1 MRSDAPTATGG
12 RGGRTTRSRTSRP
25 RDGGNP
31 GTRAARPTGDFC
43 PTGFSMIP
51 RTLVPTDVHPLTE
64 EEAKKPSRRVTTY
77 MDDRTVV
84 PSELSEGAVP
94 LDGKTT
100 IPSHLPLGVLV
111 DRTLVSRSMPAKQF
125 ESFGPI
131 SEYPALDILDSRVVV
146 PAYVEPP
153 EQREI
158 DKFDKPPQM
167 TAQLRELVEPDMF
180 NTGEANLL
188 VEPEEKRDAKED
200 LITRALSI
208 AFHIA
213 AIVFVIFLP
222 KIFPPR
228 IPTLDETI
236 AAGKSLGVVYLPSDA
251 ESLSKAPAGSP
262 APKVRITPKTLN
274 KVAPPR
280 AESHA
285 IEAPPAA
292 SPERPPSDLP
302 SAPTPR
308 VSANTAPSQPVPST
322 ENPPPSKLLLPSE
335 PIAQPKSNLNLGL
348 PSSSP
353 CKQMQDQIQDAIKRT
368 PGGATYGGDTTV
380 PGGTGRGGN
389 GRGLGAGMGGMAI
402 LTDTEGVNFDSYM
415 RRLHDIVLKN
425 WTAVLPES
433 YYMGDKGIVMI
444 TFHIDRDGSIHV
456 TEPVLERTSG
466 KEALDRA
473 VLAAIRSP
481 FPFEPL
487 PTQFK
492 GPNIELRAVFFY
504 NIPPGSQQ

>member
-1 MRSDAPTATGG
+1 
-12 RGGRTTRSRTSRP
+12 
-25 RDGGNP
+25 
-31 GTRAARPTGDFC
+31 
-43 PTGFSMIP
+43 MIP

-111 DRTLVSRSMPAKQF
+111 DRTLVSRSMPATQF
-125 ESFGPI
+125 EKFGPI

-158 DKFDKPPQM
+158 DKFSKPPQM
-167 TAQLRELVEPDMF
+167 TAQLRELVEPDVF

-208 AFHIA
+208 VFHIA
-213 AIVFVIFLP
+213 AIIFVIFLP
-222 KIFPPR
+222 KMFPPR

-251 ESLSKAPAGSP
+251 ESLSKAPASEPPP
-262 APKVRITPKTLN
+262 ASKVRITPKTLN

-285 IEAPPAA
+285 IEVPPAA

-308 VSANTAPSQPVPST
+308 TSANTAPSQPVPST

-335 PIAQPKSNLNLGL
+335 PTAQPNPKLNLGL
-348 PSSSP
+348 PSGP
-353 CKQMQDQIQDAIKRT
+353 PGKQMQDQIQDAIKRS
-368 PGGATYGGDTTV
+368 PGGTTYGGDSTIQ
-380 PGGTGRGGN
+380 GGN
-389 GRGLGAGMGGMAI
+389 GRGGGGHGPGAGTGMQI

-425 WTAVLPES
+425 WSAVLPES
-433 YYMGDKGIVMI
+433 YYMGDKGIVVI

-473 VLAAIRSP
+473 VLAAIRSSV
-481 FPFEPL
+481 PFEPL
-487 PTQFK
+487 PSQFK
-492 GPNIELRAVFFY
+492 GPFIELRAAFSY
-504 NIPPGSQQ
+504 NIQPSSGQ

>member
-1 MRSDAPTATGG
+1 
-12 RGGRTTRSRTSRP
+12 
-25 RDGGNP
+25 
-31 GTRAARPTGDFC
+31 
-43 PTGFSMIP
+43 MIP
-51 RTLVPTDVHPLTE
+51 RTLVPTDVRPLTK
-64 EEAKKPSRRVTTY
+64 EEANKPSRRRTTY

-84 PSELSEGAVP
+84 PSELSDGAVP

-111 DRTLVSRSMPAKQF
+111 DRTLVSRSMPAKPF
-125 ESFGPI
+125 EAFGPI
-131 SEYPALDILDSRVVV
+131 SDYPALDILDSRVVV

-208 AFHIA
+208 AVHVALI
-213 AIVFVIFLP
+213 IFVIFLP

-228 IPTLDETI
+228 VPTLDETI

-262 APKVRITPKTLN
+262 APKVRINPKTLS

-308 VSANTAPSQPVPST
+308 VSANTTPSQPVPST
-322 ENPPPSKLLLPSE
+322 DNPAPSKLLLPSE
-335 PIAQPKSNLNLGL
+335 VTAQPKSGLNLGL

-353 CKQMQDQIQDAIKRT
+353 SKQLQDQIQGAIKGA
-368 PGGATYGGDTTV
+368 PGGVTYGGDSTSQ
-380 PGGTGRGGN
+380 GGTGRGGN
-389 GRGLGAGMGGMAI
+389 GRGSGVGMGGMSI
-402 LTDTEGVNFDSYM
+402 LSDTEGVDFTSYM
-415 RRLHDIVLKN
+415 NRLHDIVMRN

-433 YYMGDKGIVMI
+433 YYMGDKGIVVI
-444 TFHIDRDGSIHV
+444 TFTIDRNGTIHIN
-456 TEPVLERTSG
+456 EPILERTSG

-473 VLAAIRSP
+473 VLAAIRTSV
-481 FPFEPL
+481 PFEAL
-487 PTQFK
+487 PAQYK
-492 GPNIELRAVFFY
+492 KPGLELRAVFFY

>member
-1 MRSDAPTATGG
+1 
-12 RGGRTTRSRTSRP
+12 
-25 RDGGNP
+25 
-31 GTRAARPTGDFC
+31 
-43 PTGFSMIP
+43 MIP
-51 RTLVPTDVHPLTE
+51 RTLVPTDVRPLTE
-64 EEAKKPSRRVTTY
+64 EEAKKPSRRLTTY

-94 LDGKTT
+94 LDGRTT

-213 AIVFVIFLP
+213 AIIFVIFLP

-228 IPTLDETI
+228 VPTLDETI

-292 SPERPPSDLP
+292 SPERPTSDLP
-302 SAPTPR
+302 SAPTPK
-308 VSANTAPSQPVPST
+308 VTTNTTPSQPVPST
-322 ENPPPSKLLLPSE
+322 VNPPPSQLLLPSE
-335 PIAQPKSNLNLGL
+335 TRPQPKSGLNLGL
-348 PSSSP
+348 SNSSP
-353 CKQMQDQIQDAIKRT
+353 GKQMQDQIQSAIQQS
-368 PGGATYGGDTTV
+368 PGGTTYGGDSTSQ
-380 PGGTGRGGN
+380 GGSGRGGN
-389 GRGLGAGMGGMAI
+389 GRGSGVGMGGMSI
-402 LTDTEGVNFDSYM
+402 LSDTEGVDFTSYM
-415 RRLHDIVLKN
+415 NRLHDIVMRN

-433 YYMGDKGIVMI
+433 YYMGDKGIVVI
-444 TFHIDRDGSIHV
+444 TFTIDRNGTIHIN
-456 TEPVLERTSG
+456 EPILERTSG

-473 VLAAIRSP
+473 VLAAIRTSV
-481 FPFEPL
+481 PFEPL
-487 PTQFK
+487 PSQYK
-492 GPNIELRAVFFY
+492 KPGLELRAVFFY
-504 NIPPGSQQ
+504 NIQPGSQQ

>member
-1 MRSDAPTATGG
+1 
-12 RGGRTTRSRTSRP
+12 
-25 RDGGNP
+25 
-31 GTRAARPTGDFC
+31 
-43 PTGFSMIP
+43 
-51 RTLVPTDVHPLTE
+51 
-64 EEAKKPSRRVTTY
+64 

-84 PSELSEGAVP
+84 PSELSDGAVP

-111 DRTLVSRSMPAKQF
+111 DRTLVSRSMPAKPF
-125 ESFGPI
+125 EAFGPI
-131 SEYPALDILDSRVVV
+131 FDYPALDILDSRVVV

-208 AFHIA
+208 AVHVGLI
-213 AIVFVIFLP
+213 IFVIFLP

-228 IPTLDETI
+228 VPTLDETI

-262 APKVRITPKTLN
+262 APKVRINPKTLS

-308 VSANTAPSQPVPST
+308 VSANTTPSQPVPST
-322 ENPPPSKLLLPSE
+322 DNPAPSKLLLPSE
-335 PIAQPKSNLNLGL
+335 VTAQPKSGLNLGL

-353 CKQMQDQIQDAIKRT
+353 SKQLQDQIQGAIKGA
-368 PGGATYGGDTTV
+368 PGGVTYGGDTTSQ
-380 PGGTGRGGN
+380 GGTGRGGN
-389 GRGLGAGMGGMAI
+389 GRGSGVGMGGMSI
-402 LTDTEGVNFDSYM
+402 LSDTEGVDFTSYM
-415 RRLHDIVLKN
+415 NRLHDIVMRN

-433 YYMGDKGIVMI
+433 
-444 TFHIDRDGSIHV
+444 S
-456 TEPVLERTSG
+456 
-466 KEALDRA
+466 
-473 VLAAIRSP
+473 
-481 FPFEPL
+481 
-487 PTQFK
+487 
-492 GPNIELRAVFFY
+492 
-504 NIPPGSQQ
+504 

>member
-1 MRSDAPTATGG
+1 
-12 RGGRTTRSRTSRP
+12 
-25 RDGGNP
+25 
-31 GTRAARPTGDFC
+31 
-43 PTGFSMIP
+43 MIP

-94 LDGKTT
+94 LDGRTT

-125 ESFGPI
+125 EAFGPI
-131 SEYPALDILDSRVVV
+131 TQYPALDILDSRVVV

-200 LITRALSI
+200 LVTRALSI

-213 AIVFVIFLP
+213 AIIFVIFLP

-228 IPTLDETI
+228 VPTLDETI

-251 ESLSKAPAGSP
+251 ESLSKAPASEPG
-262 APKVRITPKTLN
+262 PKVRINPKTLS

-308 VSANTAPSQPVPST
+308 VSANTEPSQPVPAT
-322 ENPPPSKLLLPSE
+322 ENPQPSKLLLPSE
-335 PIAQPKSNLNLGL
+335 PTAQPRSGLNLGL
-348 PSSSP
+348 PSGP
-353 CKQMQDQIQDAIKRT
+353 PGKQMQDQIHDAIKQS
-368 PGGATYGGDTTV
+368 PGGITYGGDTTI
-380 PGGTGRGGN
+380 PGGTGRGG
-389 GRGLGAGMGGMAI
+389 GGHGSGAGMGGMSI
-402 LTDTEGVNFDSYM
+402 LTDTEGVDFDSYM

-425 WTAVLPES
+425 WSAVLPES
-433 YYMGDKGIVMI
+433 YYMGDKGIVVI
-444 TFHIDRDGSIHV
+444 TFHIDRNGAIHV
-456 TEPVLERTSG
+456 TDPVLERTSG

-473 VLAAIRSP
+473 VLAAIRTSV
-481 FPFEPL
+481 PFEPL
-487 PTQFK
+487 PSQFK
-492 GPNIELRAVFFY
+492 GPFIELRAAFFY
-504 NIPPGSQQ
+504 NMQPGSQQ

>member
-1 MRSDAPTATGG
+1 
-12 RGGRTTRSRTSRP
+12 
-25 RDGGNP
+25 
-31 GTRAARPTGDFC
+31 
-43 PTGFSMIP
+43 MIP
-51 RTLVPTDVHPLTE
+51 RTLVPTDVRPLTK
-64 EEAKKPSRRVTTY
+64 EEAQKPSRRRTTY

-84 PSELSEGAVP
+84 PSELSDGAVP

-111 DRTLVSRSMPAKQF
+111 DRTLVSRSMPAKPF
-125 ESFGPI
+125 EAFGPI
-131 SEYPALDILDSRVVV
+131 SDYPALDILDSRVVV

-208 AFHIA
+208 AVHVGLI
-213 AIVFVIFLP
+213 IFVIFLP

-228 IPTLDETI
+228 VPTLDETI

-262 APKVRITPKTLN
+262 APKVRINPKTLN

-308 VSANTAPSQPVPST
+308 VSANTSQPVPST
-322 ENPPPSKLLLPSE
+322 ENPPPSQILLPSE
-335 PIAQPKSNLNLGL
+335 VVAKPKPGLNLGL

-353 CKQMQDQIQDAIKRT
+353 SKQLQDQIQGAIKGA
-368 PGGATYGGDTTV
+368 PGGVTYGGDSTSQ
-380 PGGTGRGGN
+380 GGTGRGGN
-389 GRGLGAGMGGMAI
+389 GRGSGVGMGGMSI
-402 LTDTEGVNFDSYM
+402 LSDTEGVDFTSYM
-415 RRLHDIVLKN
+415 NRLHDIVMRN

-433 YYMGDKGIVMI
+433 YYMGDKGIVVI
-444 TFHIDRDGSIHV
+444 TFTIDRNGTIHIN
-456 TEPVLERTSG
+456 EPILERTSG

-473 VLAAIRSP
+473 VLAAIRTSV
-481 FPFEPL
+481 PFEPL
-487 PTQFK
+487 PAQYK
-492 GPNIELRAVFFY
+492 KPGLELRAVFFY

>member
-1 MRSDAPTATGG
+1 
-12 RGGRTTRSRTSRP
+12 
-25 RDGGNP
+25 
-31 GTRAARPTGDFC
+31 
-43 PTGFSMIP
+43 MIP
-51 RTLVPTDVHPLTE
+51 RTLVPTDVHPLTK
-64 EEAKKPSRRVTTY
+64 EEAQKPSRRRTTY

-84 PSELSEGAVP
+84 PSELSDGAVP

-111 DRTLVSRSMPAKQF
+111 DRTLVSRSMPAKPF
-125 ESFGPI
+125 EAFGPI
-131 SEYPALDILDSRVVV
+131 FDYPALDILDSRVVV

-208 AFHIA
+208 AVHVGLI
-213 AIVFVIFLP
+213 IFVIFLP

-228 IPTLDETI
+228 VPTLDETI

-262 APKVRITPKTLN
+262 APKVRINPKTLS

-308 VSANTAPSQPVPST
+308 VSANTTPSQPVPST
-322 ENPPPSKLLLPSE
+322 DNPAPSKLLLPSE
-335 PIAQPKSNLNLGL
+335 VTAQPKSGLNLGL

-353 CKQMQDQIQDAIKRT
+353 SKQLQDQIQGAIKGA
-368 PGGATYGGDTTV
+368 PGGVTYGGDTTSQ
-380 PGGTGRGGN
+380 GGTGRGGN
-389 GRGLGAGMGGMAI
+389 GRGSGVGMGGMSI
-402 LTDTEGVNFDSYM
+402 LSDTEGVDFTSYM
-415 RRLHDIVLKN
+415 NRLHDIVMRN

-433 YYMGDKGIVMI
+433 YYMGDKGIVVI
-444 TFHIDRDGSIHV
+444 TFTIDRNGTIHIN
-456 TEPVLERTSG
+456 EPILERTSG

-473 VLAAIRSP
+473 VLAAIRTSV
-481 FPFEPL
+481 PFEAL
-487 PTQFK
+487 PAQYK
-492 GPNIELRAVFFY
+492 KPGLELRAVFFY

>member
-1 MRSDAPTATGG
+1 
-12 RGGRTTRSRTSRP
+12 
-25 RDGGNP
+25 
-31 GTRAARPTGDFC
+31 
-43 PTGFSMIP
+43 MIP

-111 DRTLVSRSMPAKQF
+111 DRTLVSRSMPATQF
-125 ESFGPI
+125 EKFGPI

-158 DKFDKPPQM
+158 DKFSKPPQM
-167 TAQLRELVEPDMF
+167 TAQLRELVEPDVF

-208 AFHIA
+208 VFHIA
-213 AIVFVIFLP
+213 AIIFVIFLP
-222 KIFPPR
+222 KMFPPR

-251 ESLSKAPAGSP
+251 ESLSKAPASEPPP
-262 APKVRITPKTLN
+262 ASKVRITPKTLN

-285 IEAPPAA
+285 IEVPPAA

-308 VSANTAPSQPVPST
+308 TSANTAPSQPVPST

-335 PIAQPKSNLNLGL
+335 PTAQPNSKLNLGL
-348 PSSSP
+348 PSGTP
-353 CKQMQDQIQDAIKRT
+353 GKQMQDQIQDAIKRS
-368 PGGATYGGDTTV
+368 PGGTTYGGDSTIQ
-380 PGGTGRGGN
+380 GGN
-389 GRGLGAGMGGMAI
+389 GRGGGGHGPGAGTGMQI

-425 WTAVLPES
+425 WSAVLPES
-433 YYMGDKGIVMI
+433 YYMGDKGIVVI

-473 VLAAIRSP
+473 VLAAIRSSV
-481 FPFEPL
+481 PFEPL
-487 PTQFK
+487 PSQFK
-492 GPNIELRAVFFY
+492 GPFIELRAAFFY
-504 NIPPGSQQ
+504 NIQPSSGQ

>member
-1 MRSDAPTATGG
+1 
-12 RGGRTTRSRTSRP
+12 
-25 RDGGNP
+25 
-31 GTRAARPTGDFC
+31 
-43 PTGFSMIP
+43 MIP
-51 RTLVPTDVHPLTE
+51 RTLVPTDVRPLTK
-64 EEAKKPSRRVTTY
+64 EEAQKPSRRRTTY

-84 PSELSEGAVP
+84 PSELSDGAVP

-111 DRTLVSRSMPAKQF
+111 DRTLVSRSMPAKPF
-125 ESFGPI
+125 EAFGPI
-131 SEYPALDILDSRVVV
+131 FDYPALDILDSRVVV

-208 AFHIA
+208 AVHVALI
-213 AIVFVIFLP
+213 IFVIFLP

-228 IPTLDETI
+228 VPTLDETI

-262 APKVRITPKTLN
+262 APKVRINPKTLS

-308 VSANTAPSQPVPST
+308 VSANTTPSQPVPST
-322 ENPPPSKLLLPSE
+322 DNPAPSKLLLPSE
-335 PIAQPKSNLNLGL
+335 VTAQPKSGLNLGL

-353 CKQMQDQIQDAIKRT
+353 SKQLQDQIQGAIKGA
-368 PGGATYGGDTTV
+368 PGGVTYGGDTTSQ
-380 PGGTGRGGN
+380 GGTGRGGN
-389 GRGLGAGMGGMAI
+389 GRGSGVGMGGMSI
-402 LTDTEGVNFDSYM
+402 LSDTEGVDFTSYM
-415 RRLHDIVLKN
+415 NRLHDIVMRN

-433 YYMGDKGIVMI
+433 YYMGDKGIVVI
-444 TFHIDRDGSIHV
+444 TFTIDRNGTIHIN
-456 TEPVLERTSG
+456 EPILERTSG

-473 VLAAIRSP
+473 VLAAIRTSV
-481 FPFEPL
+481 PFEAL
-487 PTQFK
+487 PAQYK
-492 GPNIELRAVFFY
+492 KPGLELRAVFFY

>member
-1 MRSDAPTATGG
+1 
-12 RGGRTTRSRTSRP
+12 
-25 RDGGNP
+25 
-31 GTRAARPTGDFC
+31 
-43 PTGFSMIP
+43 MIP
-51 RTLVPTDVHPLTE
+51 RTLVPTDVRPLTK
-64 EEAKKPSRRVTTY
+64 EEAQKPSRRRTTY

-84 PSELSEGAVP
+84 PSELSDGAVP

-111 DRTLVSRSMPAKQF
+111 DRTLVSRSMPAKPF
-125 ESFGPI
+125 EAFGPI
-131 SEYPALDILDSRVVV
+131 FDYPALDILDSRVVV

-208 AFHIA
+208 AVHVGLI
-213 AIVFVIFLP
+213 IFVIFLP

-228 IPTLDETI
+228 VPTLDETI

-262 APKVRITPKTLN
+262 APKVRINPKTLS

-308 VSANTAPSQPVPST
+308 VSANTTPSQPVPST
-322 ENPPPSKLLLPSE
+322 DNPAPSKLLLPSE
-335 PIAQPKSNLNLGL
+335 VTAQPKSGLNLGL

-353 CKQMQDQIQDAIKRT
+353 SKQLQDQIQGAIKGA
-368 PGGATYGGDTTV
+368 PGGVTYGGDTTSQ
-380 PGGTGRGGN
+380 GGTGRGGN
-389 GRGLGAGMGGMAI
+389 GRGSGVGMGGMSI
-402 LTDTEGVNFDSYM
+402 LSDTEGVDFTSYM
-415 RRLHDIVLKN
+415 NRLHDIVMRN

-433 YYMGDKGIVMI
+433 YYMGDKGIVVI
-444 TFHIDRDGSIHV
+444 TFTIDRNGTIHIN
-456 TEPVLERTSG
+456 EPILERTSG

-473 VLAAIRSP
+473 VLAAIRTSV
-481 FPFEPL
+481 PFEPL
-487 PTQFK
+487 PAQYK
-492 GPNIELRAVFFY
+492 KPGLELRAVFFY

>member
-1 MRSDAPTATGG
+1 
-12 RGGRTTRSRTSRP
+12 
-25 RDGGNP
+25 
-31 GTRAARPTGDFC
+31 
-43 PTGFSMIP
+43 MIP
-51 RTLVPTDVHPLTE
+51 RTLVPTDVRPLTK
-64 EEAKKPSRRVTTY
+64 EEANKPSRRRTTY

-84 PSELSEGAVP
+84 PSELSDGAVP

-111 DRTLVSRSMPAKQF
+111 DRTLVSRSMPAKPF
-125 ESFGPI
+125 EAFGPI
-131 SEYPALDILDSRVVV
+131 SDYPALDILDSRVVV

-208 AFHIA
+208 AVHVGLI
-213 AIVFVIFLP
+213 IFVIFLP

-228 IPTLDETI
+228 VPTLDETI

-308 VSANTAPSQPVPST
+308 VSANTTPSQPVPST
-322 ENPPPSKLLLPSE
+322 ENPPPSRLLLPSE
-335 PIAQPKSNLNLGL
+335 PTAQPKSVLNLGL
-348 PSSSP
+348 PSGTP
-353 CKQMQDQIQDAIKRT
+353 GKQMQDQIHDALKGA
-368 PGGATYGGDTTV
+368 PGGVTYGGDSTSQ
-380 PGGTGRGGN
+380 GGTGRGGN
-389 GRGLGAGMGGMAI
+389 GRGSGVGMGGMSI
-402 LTDTEGVNFDSYM
+402 LSDTEGVDFTSYM
-415 RRLHDIVLKN
+415 NRLHDIVMRN

-433 YYMGDKGIVMI
+433 YYMGDKGIVVI
-444 TFHIDRDGSIHV
+444 TFTIDRNGTIHIN
-456 TEPVLERTSG
+456 EPILERTSG

-473 VLAAIRSP
+473 VLAAIRTSV
-481 FPFEPL
+481 PFEPL
-487 PTQFK
+487 PAQYK
-492 GPNIELRAVFFY
+492 KPGLELRAVFFY

>member
-1 MRSDAPTATGG
+1 
-12 RGGRTTRSRTSRP
+12 
-25 RDGGNP
+25 
-31 GTRAARPTGDFC
+31 
-43 PTGFSMIP
+43 MIP
-51 RTLVPTDVHPLTE
+51 RTLVPTDVRPLTE
-64 EEAKKPSRRVTTY
+64 EEAKKPSRRLTTY

-111 DRTLVSRSMPAKQF
+111 DRTLVSRSMPAKHF

-167 TAQLRELVEPDMF
+167 TAQLRELVEPDVF

-213 AIVFVIFLP
+213 AIIFVIFLP

-228 IPTLDETI
+228 VPTLDETI

-251 ESLSKAPAGSP
+251 ESLSKAPASAP
-262 APKVRITPKTLN
+262 APKVHITPKTLN

-292 SPERPPSDLP
+292 SPERPRSDLP
-302 SAPTPR
+302 SAPTPH
-308 VSANTAPSQPVPST
+308 VPTNSNSASL
-322 ENPPPSKLLLPSE
+322 PPPVENHTSELLLPSQ
-335 PIAQPKSNLNLGL
+335 PQPKPGLNLGL

-353 CKQMQDQIQDAIKRT
+353 GKQMQDQIQSAIKQSPGGGT
-368 PGGATYGGDTTV
+368 YSGGATI
-380 PGGTGRGGN
+380 PGGN
-389 GRGLGAGMGGMAI
+389 GRGGGGRGPGAGTGMQI
-402 LTDTEGVNFDSYM
+402 LTDTQGVNFDSYM

-425 WTAVLPES
+425 WSAVLPES
-433 YYMGDKGIVMI
+433 YYMGDKGIVVI

-473 VLAAIRSP
+473 VFAAIRSSV
-481 FPFEPL
+481 PFEPL
-487 PTQFK
+487 PSQFK
-492 GPNIELRAVFFY
+492 GPFIELRAAFFY
-504 NIPPGSQQ
+504 NIQPGSEQ

>member
-1 MRSDAPTATGG
+1 
-12 RGGRTTRSRTSRP
+12 
-25 RDGGNP
+25 
-31 GTRAARPTGDFC
+31 
-43 PTGFSMIP
+43 MIP
-51 RTLVPTDVHPLTE
+51 RTLVPTDVRPLTK
-64 EEAKKPSRRVTTY
+64 EEAQKPSRRRTTY

-84 PSELSEGAVP
+84 PSELSDGAVP

-111 DRTLVSRSMPAKQF
+111 DRTLVSRSMPAKPF

-131 SEYPALDILDSRVVV
+131 SEYPSLDILDSRVVV

-158 DKFDKPPQM
+158 EKFDKPPQM

-213 AIVFVIFLP
+213 AIIFVIFLP
-222 KIFPPR
+222 KIFPPH
-228 IPTLDETI
+228 IPTAEEAI
-236 AAGKSLGVVYLPSDA
+236 RAGKSLGVVYLPSDA

-262 APKVRITPKTLN
+262 APKVRINPKTLN

-308 VSANTAPSQPVPST
+308 VSANTTPSQPVPST
-322 ENPPPSKLLLPSE
+322 DNPPPSRLLLPSE
-335 PIAQPKSNLNLGL
+335 PVVQPKSGLNLGL

-353 CKQMQDQIQDAIKRT
+353 GKQMQDQIQNAIKQA
-368 PGGATYGGDTTV
+368 PGGITYGGDSTSQ
-380 PGGTGRGGN
+380 GGTGRGGN
-389 GRGLGAGMGGMAI
+389 GRGSGVGMGGISI
-402 LTDTEGVNFDSYM
+402 LTDTEGVDFTSYM
-415 RRLHDIVLKN
+415 NRLHDIVLRN

-433 YYMGDKGIVMI
+433 YYMGDKGIVVI
-444 TFHIDRDGSIHV
+444 TFTIDRNGTIHIN
-456 TEPVLERTSG
+456 EPILERTSG

-473 VLAAIRSP
+473 VLAAIRTSV
-481 FPFEPL
+481 PFEPL
-487 PTQFK
+487 PAQFK
-492 GPNIELRAVFFY
+492 GPYIQLRAAFY
-504 NIPPGSQQ
+504 YNLQPSSQQ